1 MISLIEERDLR
12 RERMERNEIWTG
24 RMSSEK
30 QAVNMRLRGR
40 EKIIINILE
49 NRVKLMSMVL
59 CACVKLDV

>member
-12 RERMERNEIWTG
+12 RERMERNEVWTG

-30 QAVNMRLRGR
+30 QAVNMRLRGI
-40 EKIIINILE
+40 EKIINILE

-59 CACVKLDV
+59 CVCVKLDV

>member
-12 RERMERNEIWTG
+12 RERMERNEVWTG

-30 QAVNMRLRGR
+30 QAVNMRLRGI
-40 EKIIINILE
+40 EKIINILE

-59 CACVKLDV
+59 CVCV

>member
-12 RERMERNEIWTG
+12 RERMERNEVWTG

-30 QAVNMRLRGR
+30 QAVNMRLRGI
-40 EKIIINILE
+40 EKIITILE

-59 CACVKLDV
+59 CVCVKLDV